1 MVRNSSHAL
10 NVSGNLRE
18 TGSHLYLIQEDKYL
32 PNLAGLFMFP
42 ELP

>member
-1 MVRNSSHAL
+1 MVRNSSRAL
-10 NVSGNLRE
+10 NVSGNLKE
-18 TGSHLYLIQEDKYL
+18 TRSHLYLIQEECL